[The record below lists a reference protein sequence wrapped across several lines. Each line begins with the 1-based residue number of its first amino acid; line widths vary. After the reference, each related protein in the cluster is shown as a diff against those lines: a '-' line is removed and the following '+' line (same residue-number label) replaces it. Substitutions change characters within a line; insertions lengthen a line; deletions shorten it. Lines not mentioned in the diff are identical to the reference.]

1 MQLKKLFQ
9 GRGGYMSNLHY
20 IIPIFVP
27 HEGCPHE
34 CVFCNQN
41 SITGTKENVDAM
53 YVENTI
59 NEYLKTIKSNDAVIE
74 VSFFGGTFTA
84 IKKEK
89 QIELLT
95 VAKKFKDNNK
105 IKFIRLSTRPD
116 YIDDDILLNL
126 KKYSVDIIEL
136 GVQSLDE
143 QVLLKSGR
151 GHNSLDVKHAA
162 KLIKKY
168 GFTLGLQI
176 MIGLPGDDIN
186 KDIET
191 ARGVIA
197 LKPDNCR
204 IYPALVIKNTP
215 MEGMYKKGT
224 FVPYSLSE
232 AVNISKIIYIM
243 MTVSNVNVI
252 RIGLQPTAE
261 ISEGNDLVSG
271 PFHPAFREL
280 VEGSIYNDLLYY
292 VIANNVNS
300 NITSNK
306 VLVKIN
312 PKDISKLYAN
322 GKSFF
327 NDMKKQITTMYIE
340 VSQDN
345 SIQRGSIGVRIGSE
359 FIIMTIY
366 EYASMQYKEAIN

>member
-1 MQLKKLFQ
+1 
-9 GRGGYMSNLHY
+9 MSNLHY

-41 SITGTKENVDAM
+41 SITGTKEKVDAM

-59 NEYLKTIKSNDAVIE
+59 NEYLKTIKSDDAVIE

-84 IKKEK
+84 IKMEK

-95 VAKKFKDNNK
+95 VAKKFKENNK

-116 YIDDDILLNL
+116 YIDDNILSNL

-136 GVQSLDE
+136 GVQSLDAE
-143 QVLLKSGR
+143 VLLKSSR
-151 GHNSLDVKHAA
+151 GHTSLDVKHAS

-186 KDIET
+186 KDIDT

-204 IYPALVIKNTP
+204 IYPALVIKDTP
-215 MEGMYKKGT
+215 MESMYKKGV

-243 MTVSNVNVI
+243 MIANSVNVI

-280 VEGSIYNDLLYY
+280 VESSVYNDLLYY
-292 VIANNVNS
+292 VIMNNVNS
-300 NITSNK
+300 NITPNK

-327 NDMKKQITTMYIE
+327 NNMKKQINTIYIE
-340 VSQDN
+340 VIQDN
-345 SIQRGSIGVRIGSE
+345 SIQLGSIAVCVGSE

-366 EYASMQYKEAIN
+366 EYASMKYSEGF